1 MPGVCWRAVPGAGGG
16 SGFVVLSRHISS
28 LDNCA
33 AQLEAL
39 HVEGAARADGAFQG
53 YYIFVDDAQIS
64 SSTGLKTFRYP
75 IFQPSQRQ
83 EIDAD
88 LRGLIKERDGKPPAA
103 SDIAVERREGREKR
117 ES

>member
-1 MPGVCWRAVPGAGGG
+1 
-16 SGFVVLSRHISS
+16 VVLSRRISS

-39 HVEGAARADGAFQG
+39 HVEGAARADGAYQG
-53 YYIFVDDAQIS
+53 YYIFVDKAQIS

-75 IFQPSQRQ
+75 IFQPSQRR

-88 LRGLIKERDGKPPAA
+88 LRSLIKERDGKLPSAG
-103 SDIAVERREGREKR
+103 DIAVERR
-117 ES
+117 